1 MEDFSPP
8 PRRFAGIPVLGKLL
22 NRRVPGHDNEK
33 NMPLWEHLE
42 ELRWAIIKSL
52 VVLFITT
59 SVALAFTEPIYDILL
74 IPLADFRDQ
83 IEITFAKPLDAFLI
97 KMTLALL
104 GGIFLALPFML
115 AFAWSFIA
123 PGLTSRERKAV
134 WLGVGWGVVFFA
146 CGVTF
151 GYSLLP
157 MCLKFLVAFGRPDVQ
172 QLWPLQVYIA
182 FCFRLLLGFGIVF
195 QLPVILNILIRL
207 DLVTVETLTKGRP
220 YAVIIAFVIAAILT
234 PPDVFTQVLMAL
246 PLLALF
252 EISLITGRWHKR
264 KQADSEDDDALPDYI
279 EGDEP

>member
-1 MEDFSPP
+1 
-8 PRRFAGIPVLGKLL
+8 
-22 NRRVPGHDNEK
+22 
-33 NMPLWEHLE
+33 MPLWEHLE

-52 VVLFITT
+52 VVLVITT
-59 SVALAFTEPIYDILL
+59 SVALAFTGPIYDLL
-74 IPLADFRDQ
+74 LVPLADFRDQ
-83 IEITFAKPLDAFLI
+83 IKITFAKPLDAFLI
-97 KMTLALL
+97 KMALALL

-123 PGLTSRERKAV
+123 PGLTAKERKAV

-151 GYSLLP
+151 GYVLLP
-157 MCLKFLVAFGRPDVQ
+157 MCLKFLIAFGRPDVQ

-207 DLVTVETLTKGRP
+207 DLVTVETLTRKRP
-220 YAVIIAFVIAAILT
+220 YAVIISFVVAAILT
-234 PPDVFTQVLMAL
+234 PPDVFTQILMAL
-246 PLLALF
+246 PLVCLY
-252 EISLITGRWHKR
+252 EVSIITGRWHKR
-264 KQADSEDDDALPDYI
+264 KEAEPETTDAVSDMT